1 MGIYQKKAHILQ
13 NRFIAVV
20 NVSVVIKRGGGSG
33 SYVKFLDCIVGE
45 SGFKDLWGYTTLIRV
60 GGVLCGCLGED

>member
-20 NVSVVIKRGGGSG
+20 NVSVVIKRGG
-33 SYVKFLDCIVGE
+33 IWE
-45 SGFKDLWGYTTLIRV
+45 
-60 GGVLCGCLGED
+60 LC

>member
-20 NVSVVIKRGGGSG
+20 NVSVVIKRGGDLG
-33 SYVKFLDCIVGE
+33 VMLNFWIVLLV
-45 SGFKDLWGYTTLIRV
+45 SRALKIY
-60 GGVLCGCLGED
+60 GGIPL